1 MLGYLLLLIGLFGLI
16 FVLVNNMKTSKVE
29 KKIIDLVGSINSK
42 YEQRIIE
49 AKESSYIKKN
59 KNKKLD
65 YLDDLIIRTK
75 VREYAPFFTSEIL
88 ILISIVVAIV
98 FFIAVN
104 SISKNQILK
113 VEAIILGLMLPS
125 LIMEQIATN
134 VFDSIDDK
142 ILLFIDTAINFSTS
156 KNELL
161 FILENTAEYLTGPLK
176 AIISQLANELKRG
189 VPLHGAFENAASKTD
204 NIRLKEILKNLCIV
218 AQEDADYKGTL
229 ESARNIHER
238 FYEQKMKGKRKVN
251 DGKKG
256 LIMLVIVEIF
266 VLIGLNGFSSNL
278 IGMLENTL
286 QGQLIVAY
294 FGLIGILIVNK
305 YFKINKFNS

>member
-16 FVLVNNMKTSKVE
+16 FVLVNNMKIGKIE
-29 KKIIDLVGSINSK
+29 KKIIDLVGNINSK

-189 VPLHGAFENAASKTD
+189 VPLHVAFENAASKTD
-204 NIRLKEILKNLCIV
+204 NVRLKEILKNLCIV

-278 IGMLENTL
+278 IGMLEDTL

>member
-16 FVLVNNMKTSKVE
+16 FVLVNNMKTSKIE

-189 VPLHGAFENAASKTD
+189 VPLHVAFENAACKTD
-204 NIRLKEILKNLCIV
+204 NVRLKEILKNLCIV

-278 IGMLENTL
+278 IGMLEDTL

-294 FGLIGILIVNK
+294 FGLIGILIINK